1 MSNEVH
7 KAINLQVANWTVL
20 YYKLHNY
27 HWFVKG
33 KHFFALHEKF
43 EELYDEANGYIDEL
57 AERLLAL
64 GGKPAGTLQ
73 ECLSLA
79 SIKEAPGG
87 ESEEQMLRAV
97 IADFEQILS
106 ELGKAVEVS
115 ENEGDSGTADL
126 FIGMKVSLEKHC
138 WMLKAYLQ

>member
-1 MSNEVH
+1 MHRPGSEDRVQRDRRQPATELLPGQCCH
-7 KAINLQVANWTVL
+7 T
-20 YYKLHNY
+20 
-27 HWFVKG
+27 G
-33 KHFFALHEKF
+33 GSRRGCRRT
-43 EELYDEANGYIDEL
+43 EE
-57 AERLLAL
+57 
-64 GGKPAGTLQ
+64 PAGTLQ